1 MPCAGLPGRACA
13 PEPRDA
19 NGDSAEIEAVFAR
32 GASEADISVKSEAP
46 KMQACRPLAA
56 ASGSSRVNAR
66 VTRFT
71 TYPSIGDLASVH
83 VNTIDPPA
91 RTLGR
96 IQVASRAPK
105 LKIDTVDTISNTHHG
120 VVRVRRY
127 CINCPHNRSRLAL
140 QGPP

>member
-19 NGDSAEIEAVFAR
+19 NGDSEIKAVFG
-32 GASEADISVKSEAP
+32 GASEADISVKPEAP

-56 ASGSSRVNAR
+56 ASGSSRANAR

-71 TYPSIGDLASVH
+71 TYPSIGNLASVH
-83 VNTIDPPA
+83 VNTVAPPA

-105 LKIDTVDTISNTHHG
+105 VKIDTVNTLSNTHHG

-127 CINCPHNRSRLAL
+127 CINCPNNRSRLAL